1 MKKTF
6 IRFACLAVA
15 LCAAVCAIVMK
26 PAEAKATAYNY
37 VSKASFERMVKL
49 AEDAYATGKPASY
62 FDGGSP
68 NVSHCAL
75 FAYGYCVRTAMAG
88 DGLSMPKYGYPHQG
102 IYYLLKHNYGKLFIK
117 CSTYHASAEEALY
130 NQYINKSECDPDN
143 VVIADETNFDGP
155 KRGDLAIMGWS
166 PGSTDHVVIM
176 TSPSA
181 CVYGNLNEIVANPMT
196 GQNAIATFDD
206 GKQHYYGTGVMA
218 YFRFNTTPPFSAIIP
233 VTNWRTT
240 EVPEVA
246 VGQGY
251 SFDLYYEDE
260 TLLEG
265 VSTVTANIYYSP
277 TEDGEFYLYRSEE
290 IPVKQEGSTY
300 LSMDATDIGYYT
312 GYFRIGNVNS
322 ARATWRVRDVR
333 TVVSST
339 HGSNAYTQVFEEYDE
354 NENII
359 GYRSSTL
366 NYFTTGET
374 IRLSLNTSEF
384 TSARIRIAKI
394 SGGYKE
400 YVNEV
405 VDPNNFTFTIP
416 DDPGSYQC
424 NFVDVGTN
432 QMRTQSIDLHVESH
446 LDFPVSAT
454 LDGSTVYLSW
464 PDMGV
469 GENGYCTIWAEPRY
483 QSYQFAPVANMDHTS
498 AQIHL
503 PVPGLWYFE
512 VACHKGQND
521 VLLGKVYVVLD
532 ADTVSFDANGGT
544 GAPITQTAGTGDVTV
559 PEEEPSRPGYAFLG
573 WSTTA
578 GASAPS
584 YQPGD
589 TYTGDGSATL
599 YAVWDKLNPDF
610 ILPANTVSVEEYAFQ
625 GCAFTYVKLS
635 DATETLGSGAFAGC
649 PNLKHVYMP
658 PNTVEI
664 GSGVFPAGVTIH
676 GQSGSYAEFYAESNG
691 YGFIVE

>member
-1 MKKTF
+1 MKKTLV
-6 IRFACLAVA
+6 RLACLATV
-15 LCAAVCAIVMK
+15 LCAAVCAMLMK

-37 VSKASFERMVKL
+37 VSQASVEQMVQL
-49 AEDAYATGKPASY
+49 AEDAFASGKSATY
-62 FDGGSP
+62 FDGVPGG
-68 NVSHCAL
+68 SHCAK

-88 DGLSMPKYGYPHQG
+88 DGLSMAKYRHPHEG
-102 IYYLLKHNYGKLFIK
+102 IQYLLAHNYGTLYIQ
-117 CSTYHASAEEALY
+117 CSSFHANSVDRLY
-130 NQYINKSECDPDN
+130 NQYTGYSGNDGDVI
-143 VVIADETNFDGP
+143 IADETNFDGP
-155 KRGDLAIMGWS
+155 KRGDLCIMGWT

-181 CVYGNLNEIVANPMT
+181 CVYASGNKLYANPKSGSNSIT
-196 GQNAIATFDD
+196 YEFPYKKA
-206 GKQHYYGTGVMA
+206 HYYRYGIRA
-218 YFRFNTTPPFSAIIP
+218 YFRFNTKPPFSAIIP
-233 VTNWRTT
+233 ESNWRTSD
-240 EVPEVA
+240 VVEVA

-251 SFDLYYEDE
+251 TFDLYYEDE

-277 TEDGEFYLYRSEE
+277 TEDGEPYLYRSEE
-290 IPVKQEGSTY
+290 IPVQENGSAS
-300 LSMDATDIGYYT
+300 LSMNATDIGYYS
-312 GYFRIGNVNS
+312 GYFRIDNVNG
-322 ARATWRVRDVR
+322 ARARWRVRDVR

-432 QMRTQSIDLHVESH
+432 QMRTQSIDLLVESH

-469 GENGYCTIWAEPRY
+469 GENGYCTIWAEPHY

-559 PEEEPSRPGYAFLG
+559 PEVEPSRPGYTFLG

-578 GASAPS
+578 GASSPS

-589 TYTGDGSATL
+589 TYTGEGSATL
-599 YAVWDKLNPDF
+599 YAVCDKLNPDF

-635 DATETLGSGAFAGC
+635 DATETLGNGAFAGC

-676 GQSGSYAEFYAESNG
+676 GQAGSYAAFYAESNG
-691 YGFIVE
+691 YGFIAE

>member
-1 MKKTF
+1 MRKTYTRLF
-6 IRFACLAVA
+6 YLAAA
-15 LCAAVCAIVMK
+15 LCMMVCFFIMRPVT
-26 PAEAKATAYNY
+26 AEAVHNY
-37 VSKASFERMVKL
+37 VSSFSVEKMVQL
-49 AEDAYATGKPASY
+49 AVDAVATGKPASY
-62 FDGGSP
+62 FDGEDP
-68 NVSHCAL
+68 HQSHCGW
-75 FAYGYCVRTAMAG
+75 FAYKYAINHSPIVN
-88 DGLSMPKYGYPHQG
+88 DGLSIPVRKTAAHYGGVAYM
-102 IYYLLKHNYGKLFIK
+102 LEHNWGKLYIQ
-117 CSTYHASAEEALY
+117 CSSYHAGEEQAFYDKWKGLAPKGIS
-130 NQYINKSECDPDN
+130 NIEFADGSNFKGPEC
-143 VVIADETNFDGP
+143 
-155 KRGDLAIMGWS
+155 GDLALMGFSHNTSW
-166 PGSTDHVVIM
+166 HVAIM
-176 TSPSA
+176 TSPNA
-181 CVYGNLNEIVANPMT
+181 CVYGSDDELHADPMSRDT
-196 GQNAIATFDD
+196 KAFSDKISRP
-206 GKQHYYGTGVMA
+206 YGEGVYG
-218 YFRFNTTPPFSAIIP
+218 YFVFNTKPPFSAIIP
-233 VTNWRTT
+233 EANWRTSDL
-240 EVPEVA
+240 VEVA

-251 SFDLYYEDE
+251 SFSLYYEDE
-260 TLLEG
+260 TVVEN

-277 TEDGEFYLYRSEE
+277 VEGGESYLYHSEE
-290 IPVKQEGSTY
+290 IPVKENGSTALY
-300 LSMDATDIGYYT
+300 MDAKDIGYYT

-432 QMRTQSIDLHVESH
+432 QMRTQSIDLLVESH

-559 PEEEPSRPGYAFLG
+559 PEVEPSRPGYTFLG

-578 GASAPS
+578 GASSPS

-589 TYTGDGSATL
+589 TYTGEGSATL

-676 GQSGSYAEFYAESNG
+676 GQAGSYAAFYAESNG
-691 YGFIVE
+691 YGFIAE

>member
-6 IRFACLAVA
+6 VSLACLTAA
-15 LCAAVCAIVMK
+15 LCAAVCAMLMK

-37 VSKASFERMVKL
+37 VSQASVEQMVQL
-49 AEDAYATGKPASY
+49 AEDAYASGKSATY
-62 FDGGSP
+62 FDGVPGG
-68 NVSHCAL
+68 SHCAK

-88 DGLSMPKYGYPHQG
+88 DGLSMAKYIHPHEG
-102 IYYLLKHNYGKLFIK
+102 IKYLLEHNYGTLYIQ
-117 CSTYHASAEEALY
+117 CSSFHANSVDRLY
-130 NQYINKSECDPDN
+130 NQYTGYSGNDGDVI
-143 VVIADETNFDGP
+143 IADETNFDGP
-155 KRGDLAIMGWS
+155 QRGDLCIMGWS
-166 PGSTDHVVIM
+166 SGSTDHVVIM

-181 CVYGNLNEIVANPMT
+181 CVYASGNKLYANPMSR
-196 GQNAIATFDD
+196 NASDD
-206 GKQHYYGTGVMA
+206 AFVDNVKRPYSQGVLG
-218 YFRFNTTPPFSAIIP
+218 YFRFNTKPPFSAIIP

-312 GYFRIGNVNS
+312 GYFRIDNVNS

-339 HGSNAYTQVFEEYDE
+339 HGSGAYTQVLEDSDE
-354 NENII
+354 NGNSIS
-359 GYRSSTL
+359 YTSTIH
-366 NYFTTGET
+366 YFTTGET

-384 TSARIRIAKI
+384 TSARIRIAKT

-432 QMRTQSIDLHVESH
+432 QMRTQSIDLLVESH

-469 GENGYCTIWAEPRY
+469 GENGYCTIWAEPHY

-544 GAPITQTAGTGDVTV
+544 GAPLAQTAGTGDVTV

-589 TYTGDGSATL
+589 TYTGEGSATL

-610 ILPANTVSVEEYAFQ
+610 ILPTGTVTVEEYAFQ

-635 DATETLGSGAFAGC
+635 DTTEILGNGAFADC
-649 PNLKHVYMP
+649 PNLRHVLMP

-676 GQSGSYAEFYAESNG
+676 GQAGSYAAFYAESNG
-691 YGFIVE
+691 FGFIAE